1 MPSKTRGAPRK
12 SVAGSQPV
20 ASTPARPALPDVVD
34 RIANMQA
41 AAMSLRAQGKTIGFV
56 PTMGALHDGHVALMR
71 EARQRADVVV
81 TSIFVNPLQFGPSED
96 YARYPRDLDADRRL
110 CAAAGVDVVF
120 APSAS
125 DMYPAGFDTKITA
138 GGLGRLLEGAVRPGH
153 FDGVLTVVAMLFH
166 VVQPHFAVFGEK
178 DFQQLAL
185 VKKLV
190 RDLRMPIE
198 IVPMPVIRDVDGLAL
213 SSRNAY
219 LAPGERR
226 GATVLS
232 RALVATQDAA
242 QSGERDGFRLTA
254 SARAVLDL
262 EPSFST
268 EYVAL
273 VDPTTLTAV
282 DALGER
288 PARLLIAGRLGKVRL
303 IDNGPVFPIAW
314 RR

>member
-1 MPSKTRGAPRK
+1 MPPKTRRAPRK
-12 SVAGSQPV
+12 KPAAAARAP
-20 ASTPARPALPDVVD
+20 AAPARPSLPDVVD
-34 RIANMQA
+34 RIANMQST
-41 AAMSLRAQGKTIGFV
+41 AMSLRAQGKTIGFV
-56 PTMGALHDGHVALMR
+56 PTMGALHAGHLALMR

-96 YARYPRDLDADRRL
+96 FSRYPRDLEADRKV

-120 APSAS
+120 APAAA
-125 DMYPAGFDTKITA
+125 DMYPTGFDTRIVA
-138 GGLGRLLEGAVRPGH
+138 GALGRALEGASRPGH

-190 RDLRMPIE
+190 RDLRMPVE

-232 RALVATQDAA
+232 RALVAAQDAA
-242 QSGERDGFRLTA
+242 QSGERDGFRLAT
-254 SARAVLDL
+254 SARAILDL
-262 EPSFST
+262 EPSFAT

-273 VDPTTLTAV
+273 VDPTTLQPV

-303 IDNGPVFPIAW
+303 IDNGPIFPIAW